1 MRRAA
6 IGGTGNSVVA
16 SPLFVTDRLNL
27 STSITGRRR
36 FAVAA
41 GGALGAVGR
50 AFVADV
56 VGRTDFNVLWATFI
70 VNVAGSLILGYVVA
84 RHAGRS
90 RSSPFL
96 IPFVGVG
103 VLGAFTTFSLF
114 SAEVFE
120 LARAGDWVVAVTY
133 PLLSIGAGFVAA
145 LLGVRFGGSK

>member
-1 MRRAA
+1 M
-6 IGGTGNSVVA
+6 
-16 SPLFVTDRLNL
+16 TDRLNL

-50 AFVADV
+50 ALVGDV
-56 VGRTDFNVLWATFI
+56 VGRSEIDVLWATFAVNI
-70 VNVAGSLILGYVVA
+70 VGSLVLGYVVA

-96 IPFVGVG
+96 IPFIGVG
-103 VLGAFTTFSLF
+103 ILGAFTTFSLF

-120 LARAGDWVVAVTY
+120 LARAGDWVLAVAY
-133 PLLSIGAGFVAA
+133 PLLSIGIGFVAA

>member
-1 MRRAA
+1 M
-6 IGGTGNSVVA
+6 VA
-16 SPLFVTDRLNL
+16 SPLSVTDRLNL

-41 GGALGAVGR
+41 GGALGAAGR
-50 AFVADV
+50 ALVADV
-56 VGRTDFNVLWATFI
+56 VGRTDSDVLWATFT
-70 VNVAGSLILGYVVA
+70 VNVVGSLALGYVVA

-96 IPFVGVG
+96 IPFAGVG

-120 LARAGDWVVAVTY
+120 LARDGDWLAAVAY

>member
-1 MRRAA
+1 M
-6 IGGTGNSVVA
+6 VA
-16 SPLFVTDRLNL
+16 SPLSVTDRLNL

-50 AFVADV
+50 ALVADI
-56 VGRTDFNVLWATFI
+56 VGRTDSDVLWATFI
-70 VNVAGSLILGYVVA
+70 VNIVGSFILGYVVA

-103 VLGAFTTFSLF
+103 VLGAFTTFSLL

-120 LARAGDWVVAVTY
+120 LVRAGDWILAIGY
-133 PLLSIGAGFVAA
+133 PLVSIGAGFVAA
-145 LLGVRFGGSK
+145 LLGIRFGGSK

>member
-1 MRRAA
+1 MWDS
-6 IGGTGNSVVA
+6 GNSVVA
-16 SPLFVTDRLNL
+16 SSLSVTDRLNL

-50 AFVADV
+50 VLVAEV
-56 VGRTDFNVLWATFI
+56 VERSGFDVLWATFI
-70 VNVAGSLILGYVVA
+70 VNVAGSFVLGYVVA

-120 LARAGDWVVAVTY
+120 LARGGDWLPALAY
-133 PLLSIGAGFVAA
+133 PVLSIGVGFVAA
-145 LLGVRFGGSK
+145 LLGVRAGGSR

>member
-1 MRRAA
+1 M
-6 IGGTGNSVVA
+6 VA

-50 AFVADV
+50 ALVTDIV
-56 VGRTDFNVLWATFI
+56 ERTDSDVLWATFI
-70 VNVAGSLILGYVVA
+70 VNIVGSFILGYVVA

-120 LARAGDWVVAVTY
+120 LVRAGDWILAIAY
-133 PLLSIGAGFVAA
+133 PLVSIGAGFVAA
-145 LLGVRFGGSK
+145 LLGIRFGGSK

>member
-1 MRRAA
+1 M
-6 IGGTGNSVVA
+6 
-16 SPLFVTDRLNL
+16 
-27 STSITGRRR
+27 SITGRRR

-41 GGALGAVGR
+41 GGAVGAIGR
-50 AFVADV
+50 ALVTDV
-56 VGRTDFNVLWATFI
+56 VGETDLEVLWATFV
-70 VNVAGSLILGYVVA
+70 VNVVGSLILGYVAA

-120 LARAGDWVVAVTY
+120 LARSGDWFMAVAY
-133 PLLSIGAGFVAA
+133 PLASVGAGFLAA
-145 LLGVRFGGSK
+145 LIGVRFGGSK

>member
-1 MRRAA
+1 M
-6 IGGTGNSVVA
+6 
-16 SPLFVTDRLNL
+16 TDRLNL

-41 GGALGAVGR
+41 GGALGAIGR
-50 AFVADV
+50 ALVTDI
-56 VGRTDFNVLWATFI
+56 VGRTDSDVLWATFI
-70 VNVAGSLILGYVVA
+70 VNIVGSFILGYVVA

-103 VLGAFTTFSLF
+103 VLGAFTTFSLL

-120 LARAGDWVVAVTY
+120 LARTGDWILAVAY
-133 PLLSIGAGFVAA
+133 PLVSIGVGFVAA
-145 LLGVRFGGSK
+145 LLGIRVGGSK

>member
-1 MRRAA
+1 M
-6 IGGTGNSVVA
+6 VA
-16 SPLFVTDRLNL
+16 SPLSVTDRLSL

-50 AFVADV
+50 ALVTDIV
-56 VGRTDFNVLWATFI
+56 ERTESDVLWATFI
-70 VNVAGSLILGYVVA
+70 VNIVGSFILGYVVA

-90 RSSPFL
+90 RSSPLL

-120 LARAGDWVVAVTY
+120 LARTGDWILAVAY
-133 PLLSIGAGFVAA
+133 PLVSIGAGFVAA
-145 LLGVRFGGSK
+145 LLGIRFGGSK

>member
-1 MRRAA
+1 M
-6 IGGTGNSVVA
+6 VA
-16 SPLFVTDRLNL
+16 SPLSVTDRLNL

-41 GGALGAVGR
+41 GGAIGAVGR
-50 AFVADV
+50 ALVTDIV
-56 VGRTDFNVLWATFI
+56 ERTTSDVLWATFI
-70 VNVAGSLILGYVVA
+70 VNIVGSFILGYVVA

-120 LARAGDWVVAVTY
+120 LARAGDWILAIAY
-133 PLLSIGAGFVAA
+133 PLVSIGAGFVAA
-145 LLGVRFGGSK
+145 LLGIRFGGSR

>member
-1 MRRAA
+1 
-6 IGGTGNSVVA
+6 
-16 SPLFVTDRLNL
+16 VTDRPNL

-50 AFVADV
+50 ALVTDI
-56 VGRTDFNVLWATFI
+56 VGGSDFDILWATFVVNI
-70 VNVAGSLILGYVVA
+70 VGSIVLGYVVT
-84 RHAGRS
+84 RHSGRS

-120 LARAGDWVVAVTY
+120 LARAGDWVWAVAY
-133 PLLSIGAGFVAA
+133 PLLSISAGFVAA
-145 LLGVRFGGSK
+145 LLGIRFGGSK

>member
-1 MRRAA
+1 M
-6 IGGTGNSVVA
+6 
-16 SPLFVTDRLNL
+16 TDRLNL

-50 AFVADV
+50 ALVGDV
-56 VGRTDFNVLWATFI
+56 VGRSEIGVLWATFAVNI
-70 VNVAGSLILGYVVA
+70 VGSLVLGYVVA

-103 VLGAFTTFSLF
+103 ILGAFTTFSLF

-120 LARAGDWVVAVTY
+120 LARAGDWVLAVAY
-133 PLLSIGAGFVAA
+133 PLLSIGIGFVAA

>member
-1 MRRAA
+1 
-6 IGGTGNSVVA
+6 VVA
-16 SPLFVTDRLNL
+16 SPLSVTDRLNL

-50 AFVADV
+50 ALVADI
-56 VGRTDFNVLWATFI
+56 VGRTDSDVLWATFI
-70 VNVAGSLILGYVVA
+70 VNIVGSFILGYVVA

-103 VLGAFTTFSLF
+103 VLGAFTTFSLL

-120 LARAGDWVVAVTY
+120 LVRAGDWILAIGY
-133 PLLSIGAGFVAA
+133 PLVSIGAGFVAA
-145 LLGVRFGGSK
+145 LLGIRFGGSK

>member
-1 MRRAA
+1 M
-6 IGGTGNSVVA
+6 VA
-16 SPLFVTDRLNL
+16 SPLSVTDRLNL
-27 STSITGRRR
+27 SSSITGRRR

-41 GGALGAVGR
+41 GGAVGAVGR
-50 AFVADV
+50 ALVADI
-56 VGRTDFNVLWATFI
+56 VGRTDFDVLWATFMVNI
-70 VNVAGSLILGYVVA
+70 VGSLILGYVVA

-103 VLGAFTTFSLF
+103 ILGAFTTFSLF

-120 LARAGDWVVAVTY
+120 LARTGEWILALAYPVA
-133 PLLSIGAGFVAA
+133 SIGAGFTAA

>member
-1 MRRAA
+1 M
-6 IGGTGNSVVA
+6 VA
-16 SPLFVTDRLNL
+16 SPLSVTDRLNL
-27 STSITGRRR
+27 PTSITGRRR

-50 AFVADV
+50 ALVTDI
-56 VGRTDFNVLWATFI
+56 VGRTDSDVLWATFI
-70 VNVAGSLILGYVVA
+70 VNIVGSFILGYVVA

-120 LARAGDWVVAVTY
+120 LVRAGDWILAVAY
-133 PLLSIGAGFVAA
+133 PLVSIGAGFVAA
-145 LLGVRFGGSK
+145 LLGIRIGGSK

>member
-1 MRRAA
+1 M
-6 IGGTGNSVVA
+6 VA
-16 SPLFVTDRLNL
+16 SPLSVTDRLNL

-41 GGALGAVGR
+41 GGALGAIGR
-50 AFVADV
+50 ALVTDI
-56 VGRTDFNVLWATFI
+56 VGRTDSDVLWATFI
-70 VNVAGSLILGYVVA
+70 VNIVGSFILGYVVA

-120 LARAGDWVVAVTY
+120 LVRAGDWILAVAY
-133 PLLSIGAGFVAA
+133 PLVSIGAGFVAA
-145 LLGVRFGGSK
+145 VLGIRIGGSK

>member
-1 MRRAA
+1 M
-6 IGGTGNSVVA
+6 VA
-16 SPLFVTDRLNL
+16 SPLSVTDRLNL

-50 AFVADV
+50 ALVGDV
-56 VGRTDFNVLWATFI
+56 VGRSELDVLWATFAVNI
-70 VNVAGSLILGYVVA
+70 VGSLVLGYVVA

-103 VLGAFTTFSLF
+103 ILGAFTTFSLF

-120 LARAGDWVVAVTY
+120 LARAGDWVLAVAY
-133 PLLSIGAGFVAA
+133 PLLSIGTGFVAA
-145 LLGVRFGGSK
+145 VLGVRFGGSK